1 MVNKSHYIFSQLTKT
16 MTVKMG
22 YFIPMQ
28 DEVISVP
35 LINLLN
41 KLEITSFLSTGE
53 CIFMICTLDEGV
65 CNFLWNCRQSAR
77 HKCWMLDIIPSQMVL
92 VNDMFHI
99 SLHSFTHKFKCVKND
114 WVLLLFYFVQG
125 SFTLLPHSK
134 WKEK

>member
-65 CNFLWNCRQSAR
+65 CNFL
-77 HKCWMLDIIPSQMVL
+77 
-92 VNDMFHI
+92 
-99 SLHSFTHKFKCVKND
+99 
-114 WVLLLFYFVQG
+114 
-125 SFTLLPHSK
+125 
-134 WKEK
+134 